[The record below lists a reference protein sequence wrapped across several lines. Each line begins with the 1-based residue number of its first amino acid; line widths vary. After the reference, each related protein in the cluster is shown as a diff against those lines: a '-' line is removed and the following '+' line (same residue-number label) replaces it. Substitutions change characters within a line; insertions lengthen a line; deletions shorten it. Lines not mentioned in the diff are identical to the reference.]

1 MDIKEVRDVFA
12 DAIHFFAQC
21 TGIPIV
27 DEECGEVRIIC
38 YFLDNRQILNAPEIR
53 RVQEY
58 AVFGIQRTYAG
69 DADGEE
75 GAMVA
80 RL

>member
-1 MDIKEVRDVFA
+1 MGNNAGISIKGLK
-12 DAIHFFAQC
+12 QKNQSL
-21 TGIPIV
+21 
-27 DEECGEVRIIC
+27 IIC